1 MIAFAFHG
9 FTHVPFLKDFRY
21 LMRLDDDTCIKD
33 FIPYDIFERMR
44 QFNHTYAYKQI
55 FKDPAPVV
63 QGLNH
68 FAEHFMAHRNLSWK
82 NAKLRTLIKTL
93 PDGGMYSFST
103 NLEVLDMWRY
113 SSKENIEFMHA
124 IVDSHNI
131 YHKRWGDAPL
141 RFLQAQMFYADDE
154 VVKLCGFGYQHSSW
168 APSPMSKCNPNST
181 SSSLYDNMI
190 FQFGQTFI
198 N

>member
-1 MIAFAFHG
+1 
-9 FTHVPFLKDFRY
+9 
-21 LMRLDDDTCIKD
+21 MRLDDDTCIKD

-103 NLEVLDMWRY
+103 NLEVLDMWR
-113 SSKENIEFMHA
+113 
-124 IVDSHNI
+124 
-131 YHKRWGDAPL
+131 
-141 RFLQAQMFYADDE
+141 FLQAQMFYADDE

-168 APSPMSKCNPNST
+168 APSPMS
-181 SSSLYDNMI
+181 
-190 FQFGQTFI
+190 
-198 N
+198 